1 MIKFSHIKSGYL
13 CKKIYKFLLTKKKK
27 KRSRSI
33 IEQTHTPINKK
44 NQTNKEKKNWIDKKK
59 EEKWDQEGNSKI
71 SQKMVETQRENGG
84 NSWISQK
91 MAKTCQAKRTR
102 SSTIGLHSP
111 LDDIW

>member
-44 NQTNKEKKNWIDKKK
+44 NQTNKEKKMNRQK
-59 EEKWDQEGNSKI
+59 EEEEK
-71 SQKMVETQRENGG
+71 
-84 NSWISQK
+84 
-91 MAKTCQAKRTR
+91 
-102 SSTIGLHSP
+102 
-111 LDDIW
+111 